1 MASVRVQN
9 GPLTVVAHRG
19 DAKTL
24 LAFDL
29 ATPASR
35 KRLAGFTIMVQPPGA
50 GAQPYY
56 VRNKLVFEH
65 PNQHAQVA
73 TEPAESSVNSPLHRF
88 RWVHHPGLYHQG
100 LDAARGR
107 YRYVITPRY
116 FNPTRS
122 LLPLDTALG
131 ASLEITLDRFA
142 QGKLAVGF
150 TRGFVQS
157 QAFVANF
164 DAPIEP
170 KHHDLLWDTSAVAG
184 TRADGTEFT
193 YDEMYAWLGFTA
205 RDRIYDLLDD
215 ALHHPTHSVDVFAY
229 DLSDAGFAKR
239 LLDLAADGRARVILD
254 DAALHH
260 DKQIPADPAKRKH
273 EDEFEAHFTAVAA
286 GKIKRGHFSRYSH
299 DKVIVVYDGNGAK
312 RVLTGSTNFSTSGL
326 YVNSNHVLVFDDRSV
341 ARRYRDVFT
350 EAWDDGVH
358 TAAFKHT
365 DLATQRFEPST
376 VQLPTTGITFS
387 PHDEPFARELL
398 DGIATRVDGEH
409 SAPGAPASVLFAVM
423 GLEGADDNPVYETL
437 KAVHQRTDLFSYGI
451 TDTTT
456 GIALYEPG
464 RSSGVLVTGKPKD
477 TVLPPPFSQ
486 VPSFNYHQ
494 VHHKFVVC
502 GIVGADPVVYCGSS
516 NLALKGE
523 QENGDNL
530 LEIHDADVAMVFAIE
545 ALELVDHF
553 EFLDR
558 QSNVSGTPVASLVAD
573 ATPGSASGWWLGT
586 TDAWVAKY
594 FDPNDLCSVG
604 RILFIS

>member
-1 MASVRVQN
+1 MHSVRVQN
-9 GPLTVVAHRG
+9 GPLTAVAYRR

-35 KRLAGFTIMVQPPGA
+35 TRLAGFTIQVQPPGCA
-50 GAQPYY
+50 PYY

-65 PNQHAQVA
+65 PDQHAQVA

-100 LDAARGR
+100 LNAALGT

-116 FNPTRS
+116 FDAHRS
-122 LLPLDTALG
+122 LLPLDPTLG
-131 ASLEITLDRFA
+131 ASLDITVDRYS

-157 QAFVANF
+157 QAFVDNF
-164 DAPIEP
+164 GQARIEP
-170 KHHDLLWDTSAVAG
+170 KQHDLVWDTTAQAG
-184 TRADGTEFT
+184 QHPDGTTFT
-193 YDEMYAWLGFTA
+193 YDDMYTWLGFTA
-205 RDRIYDLLDD
+205 RQRIYDLLDD
-215 ALHHPTHSVDVFAY
+215 VLHHPSYAVDVFAY
-229 DLSDAGFAKR
+229 DLTDSGFAQK
-239 LLDLAADGRARVILD
+239 LLDLAGQGRARVILD
-254 DAALHH
+254 DADLHH
-260 DKQIPADPAKRKH
+260 DDPVPADPAKRKP
-273 EDEFEAHFTAVAA
+273 EDEFEVRFTAVAP
-286 GKIKRGHFSRYSH
+286 GKIKRGKFSRYSH

-326 YVNSNHVLVFDDRSV
+326 YVNSNHILVFDDRKV
-341 ARRYRDVFT
+341 ARKYRDVFDA
-350 EAWDDGVH
+350 AWNDDVH
-358 TAAFKHT
+358 TTPFKSS
-365 DLATQRFEPST
+365 DLATTTFDASDT
-376 VQLPTTGITFS
+376 QLPTASITFS
-387 PHDEPFARELL
+387 PHAEAFARQILT
-398 DGIATRVDGEH
+398 GIATRVDGEH

-423 GLEGADDNPVYETL
+423 GLEGAADNPVYETL
-437 KAVHQRTDLFSYGI
+437 KAVHQRTDVFSYGI

-464 RSSGVLVTGKPKD
+464 KPSGVLVTGKPKD
-477 TVLPPPFSQ
+477 TVLPPPFNQ
-486 VPSFNYHQ
+486 VPSFSYHQ

-502 GIVGADPVVYCGSS
+502 GVRGSDPVVYCGSS

-530 LEIHDADVAMVFAIE
+530 LEIHDADIAMVFAIE

-553 EFLDR
+553 EFLDG
-558 QSNVSGTPVASLVAD
+558 QSAASGTPAATLVAG
-573 ATPGSASGWWLGT
+573 ATPAAASRWWLGT

-594 FDPNDLCSVG
+594 FDPNDLCSIG
-604 RILFIS
+604 RVLFAS